1 MDENKQSLKKTL
13 QLIIDILRLESSD
26 VDLKHQLESTTINWD
41 SVVIVASKHLVLPA
55 VYCRLQQKELLAYI
69 PRDLK
74 LYLEKLT
81 QLNRERNQTLLR
93 EAEQISKLLNSNHI
107 NHVFVKGVALL
118 AGNYFKDIGER
129 MVGDIDILVDSTDVD
144 KAFDVLVEDGYSQFV
159 EFNYE
164 VKNYRHRPRQIS
176 EECIGAVEIHDQLLA
191 DGYNHLIN
199 KKVLLSQKEISNNI
213 AIPNSQDL
221 IWNTILAQQIND
233 KSYYYNALKLKGIYD
248 VLAVGLS
255 EEKELIKSLS
265 ENKYGLGFLSLASIF
280 CPTLKPSKETINTHL
295 KKQIFL
301 FSLKYSK
308 FGTLIFKM
316 KTGYIGSTER
326 IKLIFQN
333 KSYRKHI
340 IKNKL
345 IK

>member
-1 MDENKQSLKKTL
+1 MGKNKQSLKQTL
-13 QLIIDILRLESSD
+13 QLIIDILSFESSD
-26 VDLKHQLESTTINWD
+26 VDLKHQLESTSIDWD
-41 SVVIVASKHLVLPA
+41 AVVIVASKHLVLPA
-55 VYCRLQQKELLAYI
+55 VYCRLQQKTLLDCI
-69 PRDLK
+69 PKDLK

-81 QLNRERNQTLLR
+81 QLNRERNQTLIK
-93 EAEQISKLLNSNHI
+93 EVHQISKLLNSNHI

-129 MVGDIDILVDSTDVD
+129 MVGDIDILVDSEHVD
-144 KAFDVLVEDGYSQFV
+144 KAFEVLVEDGYSEFI

-176 EECIGAVEIHDQLLA
+176 EECIGAVEIHDQLLTN
-191 DGYNHLIN
+191 DYNHLIDKN
-199 KKVLLSQKEISNNI
+199 ELLSKKEIINGI
-213 AIPNSQDL
+213 AIPNSNYL

-248 VLAVGLS
+248 VLALGLS
-255 EEKELIKSLS
+255 QEKELIKALS
-265 ENKYGLGFLSLASIF
+265 KNKYSLGFLSLASIF
-280 CPTLKPSKETINTHL
+280 CTKLKPSKETVNTHF
-295 KKQIFL
+295 KKRIFL
-301 FSLKYSK
+301 FNLKYSK
-308 FGTLIFKM
+308 FGNLIFKI
-316 KTGYIGSTER
+316 KAHYIGSSER
-326 IKLIFQN
+326 LQLIFQN